1 MITTV
6 AAKPDDEFFL
16 FQLYSLTRQDELLSW
31 GWGEQ
36 EKQAFLSMQWRAQT
50 MSYAAA
56 YPNGLRE
63 IVQQQQAPVGQLYTS
78 CHGNRWLLIDI
89 SLLPEYRNQGIG
101 SSLIQRLQEQ
111 ARRAEA
117 NIQLSVLPM
126 SSAAPLYYRLGF
138 RHVSSSGLHHILEWS
153 YLHNDNDN
161 PNIDAEGCVLD
172 G

>member
-6 AAKPDDEFFL
+6 AAKPDDELFL
-16 FQLYSLTRQDELLSW
+16 FQLYSSTRQDELLSW

-56 YPNGLRE
+56 YPNALRE

-101 SSLIQRLQEQ
+101 SCLIQKLQEH
-111 ARRAEA
+111 ALRAEA
-117 NIQLSVLPM
+117 TIQLSVLPM
-126 SSAAPLYYRLGF
+126 SSAARLYHRLGF

-153 YLHNDNDN
+153 HLHNDNDQSKH
-161 PNIDAEGCVLD
+161 
-172 G
+172 